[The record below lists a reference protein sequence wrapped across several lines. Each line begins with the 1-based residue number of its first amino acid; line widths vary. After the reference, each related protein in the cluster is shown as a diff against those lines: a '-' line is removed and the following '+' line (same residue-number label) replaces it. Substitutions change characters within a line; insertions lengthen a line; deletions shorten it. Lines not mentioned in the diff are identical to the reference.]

1 MNLQRRRQFKMVKR
15 LIHHNQK
22 VIEMNTGSDDYQYR
36 ECICFDICT
45 IGATRSRRTEDA
57 RLSRI
62 SEHVERGNPAGILEH
77 NTKYV
82 ICKDD
87 KCSSGNRMSQEDSLC
102 QGQNCDRLL
111 IRLFHLER
119 QSGYRHTPNDDSD

>member
-22 VIEMNTGSDDYQYR
+22 AIEMNTGSDDYQYR

-62 SEHVERGNPAGILEH
+62 SEHVERGNPVRILEH

-87 KCSSGNRMSQEDSLC
+87 KCSSGNRMSQEANAVGRKATGIHNWTDKVMPKLKSC
-102 QGQNCDRLL
+102 
-111 IRLFHLER
+111 
-119 QSGYRHTPNDDSD
+119 